1 MARLLFT
8 SRKFGSLADPL
19 PNAKISDLSKLISR
33 PVAVMQQVHGDQVVV
48 VDAVTKTPTADAL
61 VTSNKEI
68 ALAVRVADCL
78 PLLMYSENVVAAV
91 HVGRKGLVNKV
102 AENAVNQMRKLGAEE
117 IQGVVGPH
125 ICGDCYEVGP
135 ELYAQVSADHPAT
148 AAKNNHLNLY
158 AGLVEQLVGVSLTN
172 LNLCT
177 KELPDYFSYRGNAE
191 IGRQVGVIS
200 L

>member
-8 SRKFGSLADPL
+8 SRKFGSLTDPL
-19 PNAKISDLSKLISR
+19 PNENFSHLSKLINK
-33 PVAVMQQVHGDQVVV
+33 PVAVMHQVHGDQVVV
-48 VDAVTKTPTADAL
+48 VDAIEKTPTADAL

-102 AENAVNQMRKLGAEE
+102 AVNAVNQMRKLGAEE

-125 ICGDCYEVGP
+125 ICGNCYEVGP

-148 AAKNNHLNLY
+148 AEKSNHLNLY
-158 AGLVEQLVGVSLTN
+158 AGLVEQLAGIPLTN
-172 LNLCT
+172 TNLCT

>member
-1 MARLLFT
+1 MH
-8 SRKFGSLADPL
+8 
-19 PNAKISDLSKLISR
+19 
-33 PVAVMQQVHGDQVVV
+33 QVHGDQVVV
-48 VDAVTKTPTADAL
+48 VDANTKTPTADAL

-91 HVGRKGLVNKV
+91 HVGRKGLVNKIAV
-102 AENAVNQMRKLGAEE
+102 NTVNQMRKLGAEE

-148 AAKNNHLNLY
+148 AAKINHLNLY
-158 AGLVEQLVGVSLTN
+158 AGLVEQLAGIALTN

>member
-8 SRKFGSLADPL
+8 SRTFGSLADPL
-19 PNAKISDLSKLISR
+19 PNEKISDLSKLIGR
-33 PVAVMQQVHGDQVVV
+33 PVAVMHQVHGDQVIV
-48 VDAVTKTPTADAL
+48 VDATPKTPTADAL

-102 AENAVNQMRKLGAEE
+102 AVNAVNQMRKLGAEE

-135 ELYAQVSADHPAT
+135 ELYAQVRADHPAT

-158 AGLVEQLVGVSLTN
+158 AGLVEQLAGISLTN

>member
-19 PNAKISDLSKLISR
+19 PNEKISDLSKLIGR
-33 PVAVMQQVHGDQVVV
+33 PVAVMHQVHGDQVIV
-48 VDAVTKTPTADAL
+48 VDATPKTPTADAL

-91 HVGRKGLVNKV
+91 HVGRRGLVNKV
-102 AENAVNQMRKLGAEE
+102 AVNAVNQMRKLGAEE

-135 ELYAQVSADHPAT
+135 ELYAQVRADHPAT

-158 AGLVEQLVGVSLTN
+158 AGLVEQLAGISLTN

>member
-19 PNAKISDLSKLISR
+19 SNEKFSDLSKLISR
-33 PVAVMQQVHGDQVVV
+33 PVAVMHQVHGDQVVV
-48 VDAVTKTPTADAL
+48 VDANTKTPTADAL

-102 AENAVNQMRKLGAEE
+102 AVNAVNQMRKLGAEE

-135 ELYAQVSADHPAT
+135 ELYAQVGADHPAT
-148 AAKNNHLNLY
+148 AVKNNHLNLY
-158 AGLVEQLVGVSLTN
+158 EGLIEQLAGISLTN

-177 KELPDYFSYRGNAE
+177 KELPDYFSYRGNDE

>member
-19 PNAKISDLSKLISR
+19 PNEKFSGLSKLISR
-33 PVAVMQQVHGDQVVV
+33 PVALMHQVHGDQVVV
-48 VDAVTKTPTADAL
+48 VDANTKTPTADAL

-78 PLLMYSENVVAAV
+78 PLLMYSENVIAAV

-102 AENAVNQMRKLGAEE
+102 AVNAVNQMRKLGAEE

-158 AGLVEQLVGVSLTN
+158 AGLVEQLAGISLAN

-177 KELPDYFSYRGNAE
+177 KELPDYFSYRGNDE

>member
-1 MARLLFT
+1 MVLMGVENLGDLPAIGFGCAEAFFMVQRVNGQRLAGL
-8 SRKFGSLADPL
+8 GA
-19 PNAKISDLSKLISR
+19 
-33 PVAVMQQVHGDQVVV
+33 GDQVVV
-48 VDAVTKTPTADAL
+48 VDANTKTPTADAL

-102 AENAVNQMRKLGAEE
+102 AVNALNQMRKLGAEE

-125 ICGDCYEVGP
+125 ICCNCYEVGP

-158 AGLVEQLVGVSLTN
+158 AGLVEQLAGIFLTN

-177 KELPDYFSYRGNAE
+177 KELPDYFSYRDNAE
-191 IGRQVGVIS
+191 TGRQVGVIS

>member
-19 PNAKISDLSKLISR
+19 PNEKFSGLSKLISR
-33 PVAVMQQVHGDQVVV
+33 PVAVMHQVHGDQVVV
-48 VDAVTKTPTADAL
+48 VDANTKTPTADAL

-102 AENAVNQMRKLGAEE
+102 AVNALNQMRKLGAEE

-125 ICGDCYEVGP
+125 ICGNCYEVGP
-135 ELYAQVSADHPAT
+135 KLYAQVSADHPAT
-148 AAKNNHLNLY
+148 AEKSNHLNLY
-158 AGLVEQLVGVSLTN
+158 AGLVEQLVGVALTN

>member
-91 HVGRKGLVNKV
+91 HVGRKGLLNKV
-102 AENAVNQMRKLGAEE
+102 AVNAVNQMRKLGAQE

-125 ICGDCYEVGP
+125 ICGNCYEVGP
-135 ELYAQVSADHPAT
+135 ELYTQVSADHPAT
-148 AAKNNHLNLY
+148 AAKKNHLNLY
-158 AGLVEQLVGVSLTN
+158 AGLVEQLAGIALTN

-191 IGRQVGVIS
+191 TGRQVGVIC

>member
-19 PNAKISDLSKLISR
+19 PNEKISDLSKLIGR
-33 PVAVMQQVHGDQVVV
+33 PVAVMHQVHGDQVVV
-48 VDAVTKTPTADAL
+48 IDANPKTPTADAL

-102 AENAVNQMRKLGAEE
+102 AVNAVNQMRKLGAEE

-135 ELYAQVSADHPAT
+135 EIYAQVRADHPAT

-158 AGLVEQLVGVSLTN
+158 AGLVEQLAGISLTN

>member
-19 PNAKISDLSKLISR
+19 PNEKISDLSKLIGR
-33 PVAVMQQVHGDQVVV
+33 PVAVMHQVHGDQVIV
-48 VDAVTKTPTADAL
+48 VDATPKTPTADAL

-102 AENAVNQMRKLGAEE
+102 AVNAVNQMRKLGAEE

-135 ELYAQVSADHPAT
+135 ELYAQVRADHPAT

-158 AGLVEQLVGVSLTN
+158 AGLVEQLAGISLTN

>member
-19 PNAKISDLSKLISR
+19 PNEKFSDLSKLISR
-33 PVAVMQQVHGDQVVV
+33 PVAVMHQVHGDQVVV
-48 VDAVTKTPTADAL
+48 IDAIEKTPTADAL

-102 AENAVNQMRKLGAEE
+102 AVNSVNQMRKLGAEE

-125 ICGDCYEVGP
+125 ICGDCYEVGS
-135 ELYAQVSADHPAT
+135 ELCAQVSADHPAT

>member
-8 SRKFGSLADPL
+8 SRKFGSLADPS
-19 PNAKISDLSKLISR
+19 PNEKFSDLSKLISR
-33 PVAVMQQVHGDQVVV
+33 PVAVMHQVHGDQVVV
-48 VDAVTKTPTADAL
+48 IDAIEKTPTADAL

-102 AENAVNQMRKLGAEE
+102 AVNAVNQMRKLGAEE

-125 ICGDCYEVGP
+125 ICGNCYEVGP

-158 AGLVEQLVGVSLTN
+158 AGLVEQLAGISLTN

-177 KELPDYFSYRGNAE
+177 KELPDYFSYRGNDE

>member
-19 PNAKISDLSKLISR
+19 PNEKFSGLSKLISR
-33 PVAVMQQVHGDQVVV
+33 PVAVMHQVHSDQVVV
-48 VDAVTKTPTADAL
+48 VDANTKTPTADAL

-91 HVGRKGLVNKV
+91 HVGRKGLVHKV
-102 AENAVNQMRKLGAEE
+102 AVNAVNQMRKLGAEE

-125 ICGDCYEVGP
+125 ICGNCYEVGP

>member
-19 PNAKISDLSKLISR
+19 PNERLSDLSKLISR
-33 PVAVMQQVHGDQVVV
+33 PVAVMHQVHGDQVVV
-48 VDAVTKTPTADAL
+48 VDAITKTPTADAL

-102 AENAVNQMRKLGAEE
+102 AVNAVNQMRKLGAKE

-125 ICGDCYEVGP
+125 ICGNCYEVGP

-148 AAKNNHLNLY
+148 AAKSNHLNLY
-158 AGLVEQLVGVSLTN
+158 AGLIEQLAGVALTN

-177 KELPDYFSYRGNAE
+177 KELPDYFSYRGNDE

>member
-19 PNAKISDLSKLISR
+19 PNEKLSDLSKLISR
-33 PVAVMQQVHGDQVVV
+33 PVAVMHQVHGDQVVV
-48 VDAVTKTPTADAL
+48 VDVITRTPTADAL

-91 HVGRKGLVNKV
+91 HVGRKGLVNQV
-102 AENAVNQMRKLGAEE
+102 AINAVNQMRKLGAEE
-117 IQGVVGPH
+117 IHGVVGPH

-135 ELYAQVSADHPAT
+135 ELYAQVTGECPDT
-148 AAKNNHLNLY
+148 AGKSNHLNLY
-158 AGLVEQLVGVSLTN
+158 AGLVEQLAGIALTN

>member
-19 PNAKISDLSKLISR
+19 SSENLSHLSTLIGK
-33 PVAVMQQVHGDQVVV
+33 PVQVMQQVHGDEVVV
-48 VDAVTKTPTADAL
+48 IDGPTQAPIADGL
-61 VTSNKEI
+61 VTSSKEI

-78 PLLMYSENVVAAV
+78 PLLMYSEQVVAAV

-102 AENAVNQMRKLGAEE
+102 AINAVEQMRKLGAGE
-117 IQGVVGPH
+117 IHGVVGPH
-125 ICGDCYEVGP
+125 ICGECYEVGP
-135 ELYAQVSADHPAT
+135 DLYAQVGANHPSAAE
-148 AAKNNHLNLY
+148 KSNYLNLY
-158 AGLVEQLVGVSLTN
+158 AGLVEQLPGITLTN

-177 KELPDYFSYRGNAE
+177 KELADYFSHRASGE

>member
-19 PNAKISDLSKLISR
+19 SNENLSHLSKLLSR
-33 PVAVMQQVHGDQVVV
+33 PVQVMQQVHGDQVIV
-48 VDAVTKTPTADAL
+48 VDALTKTSTADAL
-61 VTSNKEI
+61 VTNNKEI

-78 PLLMYSENVVAAV
+78 PLLMYSEKVVAAV

-102 AENAVNQMRKLGAEE
+102 AVNAVNQMEKLGARK

-135 ELYAQVSADHPAT
+135 ELYTQVGADHPAT
-148 AAKNNHLNLY
+148 AAKINHLNLY
-158 AGLVEQLVGVSLTN
+158 AGLVEQLAGIALTN

-177 KELPDYFSYRGNAE
+177 KELPDYFSYRDNAE
-191 IGRQVGVIS
+191 TGRQVGVIS

>member
-19 PNAKISDLSKLISR
+19 PNEKFSDLSKLISR
-33 PVAVMQQVHGDQVVV
+33 PVAVMHQVHGDQVVV
-48 VDAVTKTPTADAL
+48 IDAIEKTPTADAL

-91 HVGRKGLVNKV
+91 HVGRKGLVNKIAV
-102 AENAVNQMRKLGAEE
+102 NTVNQMRKLGAEE

-135 ELYAQVSADHPAT
+135 ELYEQVSADHPAT

-158 AGLVEQLVGVSLTN
+158 AGLVEQLAGISLTN

>member
-19 PNAKISDLSKLISR
+19 PNEKFSGLSKLISR
-33 PVAVMQQVHGDQVVV
+33 PVAVMHQVHGDQVVV
-48 VDAVTKTPTADAL
+48 IDAIEKTPTADAL

-102 AENAVNQMRKLGAEE
+102 AVNALNQMRKLGAEE

-125 ICGDCYEVGP
+125 ICGNCYEVGP

-148 AAKNNHLNLY
+148 AEKSNHLNLY
-158 AGLVEQLVGVSLTN
+158 AGLVEQLVGVALTN

-177 KELPDYFSYRGNAE
+177 KELPDYFSYRGNDE

>member
-19 PNAKISDLSKLISR
+19 SSENLSHLSTLIGK
-33 PVAVMQQVHGDQVVV
+33 PIQVMQQVHGDEVVV
-48 VDAVTKTPTADAL
+48 IDGPTQAPIADGL
-61 VTSNKEI
+61 VTSSKEI

-78 PLLMYSENVVAAV
+78 PLLMYSEQVVAAV

-102 AENAVNQMRKLGAEE
+102 AINAVEQMRKLGAGE
-117 IQGVVGPH
+117 IRGVVGPH
-125 ICGDCYEVGP
+125 ICGECYEVGP
-135 ELYAQVSADHPAT
+135 DLYAQVGANHPSAAE
-148 AAKNNHLNLY
+148 KSNYLNLY
-158 AGLVEQLVGVSLTN
+158 AGLVEQLPGISLTN

-177 KELPDYFSYRGNAE
+177 KELADYFSHRASGE
-191 IGRQVGVIS
+191 IGRQAGVIS

>member
-19 PNAKISDLSKLISR
+19 PNEKFSDLSKLISR
-33 PVAVMQQVHGDQVVV
+33 PVAVMHQVHGDQVVV
-48 VDAVTKTPTADAL
+48 IDAIEKTPTADAL

-102 AENAVNQMRKLGAEE
+102 AVNTVNQMRKLGAEE

-125 ICGDCYEVGP
+125 ICGNCYEVGP
-135 ELYAQVSADHPAT
+135 ELYAQVSPDHPAT

-158 AGLVEQLVGVSLTN
+158 AGLVEQLAGISLTN

>member
-78 PLLMYSENVVAAV
+78 PLLMYSENIVAAV
-91 HVGRKGLVNKV
+91 HVGRKGLLNKV
-102 AENAVNQMRKLGAEE
+102 AVNAVNQMRNLGAQE

-125 ICGDCYEVGP
+125 ICGNCYEVGP
-135 ELYAQVSADHPAT
+135 ELYTQVSADHPAT
-148 AAKNNHLNLY
+148 AEKIYHLNLY
-158 AGLVEQLVGVSLTN
+158 AGLVEQLAGIALSN

-177 KELPDYFSYRGNAE
+177 KELPDYFSYRGHAE

>member
-8 SRKFGSLADPL
+8 SKNFGSLADSSSSKAL
-19 PNAKISDLSKLISR
+19 PQLSELIGK
-33 PVAVMQQVHGDQVVV
+33 PIQLMHQVHGDHVVV
-48 VDAVTKTPTADAL
+48 LHNISEIPTADAL

-78 PLLMYSENVVAAV
+78 PLLLYSENVVAAV
-91 HVGRKGLVNKV
+91 HVGRKGLINKV
-102 AENAVNQMRKLGAEE
+102 AERAIDHMLNLGARQ

-125 ICGDCYEVGP
+125 ICGNCYEVGP
-135 ELYAQVSADHPAT
+135 DLYAQVTGAYPST
-148 AAKNNHLNLY
+148 AGNGNCLNLY
-158 AGLVEQLVGVSLTN
+158 AGLVEQLPSISLTN

-177 KELPDYFSYRGNAE
+177 KELPDYFSYRANDE
-191 IGRQVGVIS
+191 FDRQVGVIS